1 MEYNYNGKK
10 IFIEN
15 ELEKGEIEQDL
26 IYNELNENTQ
36 ELPRIID
43 EEVKEEENE

>member
-1 MEYNYNGKK
+1 M
-10 IFIEN
+10 EN

-36 ELPRIID
+36 EIPRIID